1 MLAELGLQRT
11 SEGSERCLSSE
22 DESSGSAA
30 LGRMPKREG
39 ASETQQEAAR
49 FGGEG
54 PDRGQGLP
62 GDGLE
67 AMLAGV

>member
-39 ASETQQEAAR
+39 ASETQQEGKAQMEVKGSLGMALR
-49 FGGEG
+49 
-54 PDRGQGLP
+54 LC
-62 GDGLE
+62 
-67 AMLAGV
+67 